1 MSKEQAIAFR
11 TFVNENESVQEQI
24 SKGATDGSL
33 KLTKLVAEH
42 GLRVHRGRIRKRM
55 ERSAGWRTFRLRAGN
70 RRGRGTYESAARFW
84 HIVAGA

>member
-42 GLRVHRGRIRKRM
+42 GFAFTAEESESVWNEAQGGELSDFELEIVAGGARM
-55 ERSAGWRTFRLRAGN
+55 SRLRAS
-70 RRGRGTYESAARFW
+70 GT
-84 HIVAGA
+84 